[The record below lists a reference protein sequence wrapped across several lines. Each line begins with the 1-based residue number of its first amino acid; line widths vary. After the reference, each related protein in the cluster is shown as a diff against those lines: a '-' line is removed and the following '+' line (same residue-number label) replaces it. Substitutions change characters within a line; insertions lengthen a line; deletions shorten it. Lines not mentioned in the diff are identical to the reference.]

1 MSIKMPYSGVF
12 APLCEEFI
20 AQKRAIGY
28 RYREEDRQLKYF
40 DRFSREHGLRDQ
52 VLSREMVEAWVK
64 RRSHE
69 APKSRAHRVTII
81 REFARFLVAKGHT
94 AHILPPQRK
103 NAATDFVPYI
113 FSKTEIAKIL
123 GAADRMM
130 ERAVSPFVHL
140 VIPVLLRT
148 LYGCGLRISEAL
160 ALRVKDVDLEKGCF
174 IVLDSKCD
182 DNRIVPMSATLL
194 ERCRAYITAIPLLS
208 SPDTPFFP
216 NRHGGS
222 MGTRGVYAQYRYIL
236 WRAGISHGG
245 RGKGPRLHDL
255 RHTFAVHA
263 MRQLIAARRELTTM
277 PPILSAYLGHKCLA
291 STETYLRLVA
301 DAYPETAQM
310 FEKHFAGV
318 MPRRLP

>member
-20 AQKRAIGY
+20 AQKRAVGY
-28 RYREEDRQLKYF
+28 LYKEEDRELKYF
-40 DRFSREHGLRDQ
+40 DRFSRERGLREQ
-52 VLSREMVEAWVK
+52 VLSREIVEAWVEK
-64 RRSHE
+64 RPHE
-69 APKSRAHRVTII
+69 AAKSREHRVTII
-81 REFARFLVAKGHT
+81 REFAKFLATRGH
-94 AHILPPQRK
+94 AAYILPPQRK
-103 NAATDFVPYI
+103 KAASAFVPYI
-113 FSKTEIAKIL
+113 FTKAGIGKIL
-123 GAADRMM
+123 DAADRMV
-130 ERAVSPFVHL
+130 ERAISPYIHL
-140 VIPVLLRT
+140 IMPVLLRV

-182 DNRIVPMSATLL
+182 DNRIVPMSASLL
-194 ERCRAYITAIPLLS
+194 NRCRAYMASIPILS
-208 SPDTPFFP
+208 DPDTPFFP
-216 NRHGGS
+216 NRRGGS
-222 MGTRGVYAQYRYIL
+222 MGTRGVYAQYRRFL
-236 WRAGISHGG
+236 WQAGISHGG
-245 RGKGPRLHDL
+245 RGHGPRLHDL

-263 MRQLIAARRELTTM
+263 MRQLIAAGREITTM
-277 PPILSAYLGHKCLA
+277 PPILSTYLGHKCLA